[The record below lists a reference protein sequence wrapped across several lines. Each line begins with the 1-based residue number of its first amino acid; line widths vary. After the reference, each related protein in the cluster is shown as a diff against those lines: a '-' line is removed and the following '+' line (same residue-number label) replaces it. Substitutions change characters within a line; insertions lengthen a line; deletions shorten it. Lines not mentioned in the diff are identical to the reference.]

1 MRDKDEWISSP
12 QMQAA
17 PTFLEQ
23 KKMINPGVN
32 NKDQRG
38 SVLVMAVVLAF
49 SMFLLGLAYLG

>member
-1 MRDKDEWISSP
+1 
-12 QMQAA
+12 MQAA
-17 PTFLEQ
+17 PTFLEE

-49 SMFLLGLAYLG
+49 SMFLLGLAYPG